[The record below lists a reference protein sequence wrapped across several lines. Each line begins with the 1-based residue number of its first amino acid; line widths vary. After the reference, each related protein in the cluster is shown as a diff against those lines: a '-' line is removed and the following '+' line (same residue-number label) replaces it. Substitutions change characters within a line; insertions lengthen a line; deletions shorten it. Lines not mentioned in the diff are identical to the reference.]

1 MRQLVVFNSLTLD
14 GVMQA
19 PGGPDEDRRGGFAD
33 GGWSRPYQD
42 EVMGS
47 IAAEGM
53 SRGGPLLFGRWT
65 YESFYSYWPHQT
77 DNPFTEVLNRAR
89 KYVVS
94 RTLSD
99 PLPWENSTLLRGEGE
114 ETVRDLKN
122 QDGPDLLVMG
132 SGRLLQTLIRHRLV
146 DRYVLL
152 IHPIVLG
159 AGRRMFRDGLRTELR
174 LDDVT
179 PTTTGVIIATYSRED

>member
-19 PGGPDEDRRGGFAD
+19 PGGPDEDRRNGFD
-33 GGWSRPYQD
+33 FGGWSRPYQD

-47 IAAEGM
+47 LASEGM
-53 SRGGPLLFGRWT
+53 ARGGPLLLGRWT
-65 YESFYSYWPHQT
+65 YESFHSYWPHQT
-77 DNPFTEVLNRAR
+77 DNPFTEVLNRTQ

-94 RTLSD
+94 RTLRD
-99 PLPWENSTLLRGEGE
+99 PLPWENSTLLRGEAE
-114 ETVRDLKN
+114 ETVRDLKTEEG
-122 QDGPDLLVMG
+122 QDLVLIG
-132 SGRLLQTLIRHRLV
+132 SGRLLETLIRHRLV

-159 AGRRMFRDGLRTELR
+159 AGRRMFQDGLHTGLR

-179 PTTTGVIIATYSRED
+179 PTTTGVIIATYNRED

>member
-19 PGGPDEDRRGGFAD
+19 PGGPDEDRRNGFDD

-47 IAAEGM
+47 LAARGM
-53 SRGGPLLFGRWT
+53 ARGGPLLFGRWT
-65 YESFYSYWPHQT
+65 YENLYSYWPHQT
-77 DNPFTEVLNRAR
+77 DNPFTEVLNRAQ

-94 RTLSD
+94 RTLKD

-114 ETVRDLKN
+114 ETVRALKTEE
-122 QDGPDLLVMG
+122 GEDLLLMG
-132 SGRLLQTLIRHRLV
+132 SGRLLETLIRHRLV

-159 AGRRMFRDGLRTELR
+159 AGRQMFQQGLHTELR

-179 PTTTGVIIATYSRED
+179 PTTTGVIIATYSREN